1 MKLYDH
7 PLYREDLALA
17 CAEPLPWEKL
27 EGTCVVVTGASG
39 SIASFLVDLLL
50 EKRIPGMRVVA
61 VVRNVE
67 NARSRFEQHAGREDF
82 QLVSWDVN
90 QEAPAGT
97 LPEKTDYILH
107 AASNTHPL
115 AYAKD
120 PIGSLATNVM
130 GTAHLLDYAAASQAR
145 RFVFCSSVEIYG
157 QNRGDTEA
165 FREDYCG
172 YLDCNTLRA
181 AYPEGKRAGEALC
194 QAYLQQRGV
203 DFVAPRLARVYGPAL
218 LRSDTKALSQFIWNA
233 VRRED
238 IVLKSEGRQLYSYL
252 YMADA
257 ALGLMYCMLLGE
269 TGHAY
274 NLADPASDVTL
285 RELAAMLA
293 KTAGK
298 QVVFDLPSELERKGY
313 STATKALLDAAKA
326 RGLGW
331 KAHYGIAE
339 GLERTVAV
347 LRETLKETL

>member
-1 MKLYDH
+1 MDL
-7 PLYREDLALA
+7 REVLDFYKDKTVLITGHTGFKGSWMCQILKNSGANVVGYSL
-17 CAEPLPWEKL
+17 EPPTDPSLFEI
-27 EGTCVVVTGASG
+27 VSVA
-39 SIASFLVDLLL
+39 D
-50 EKRIPGMRVVA
+50 GMRSYIGDIRDLTGLKEVFEKERPQIVIHMA
-61 VVRNVE
+61 AQPLVRE
-67 NARSRFEQHAGREDF
+67 S
-82 QLVSWDVN
+82 
-90 QEAPAGT
+90 
-97 LPEKTDYILH
+97 Y
-107 AASNTHPL
+107 
-115 AYAKD
+115 KD
-120 PIGSLATNVM
+120 PVTTYATNVM

-203 DFVAPRLARVYGPAL
+203 DFVTPRLARVYGPAL